1 MKSWKNCARCWPAV
15 AIVSIPSLPPL
26 FFVVL
31 NAWWGVWGAS
41 GASLALA
48 VVIALYR
55 LLRRQS
61 LLHALGAA
69 GGVAVAA
76 LIAHLLGR
84 AGSFFLPTINS
95 GVFTLLF
102 CLVSVGDADPSGRRA
117 SNRRGGTGAGD
128 RQALGADVALPNG
141 VPAARL
147 MAPIENLLP

>member
-1 MKSWKNCARCWPAV
+1 LRSWKNCARCWPAV

-26 FFVVL
+26 LFVIL
-31 NAWWGVWGAS
+31 NARWGVQGAS

-61 LLHALGAA
+61 LLYALGGA
-69 GGVAVAA
+69 GGVAA

-84 AGSFFLPTINS
+84 AEGFLLPTIIS
-95 GVFTLLF
+95 GAFTVLL
-102 CLVSVGDADPSGRRA
+102 CLVSVVNADPSGRRGDG
-117 SNRRGGTGAGD
+117 SRDGTGAGD
-128 RQALGADVALPNG
+128 RQALGADVALLNG

-147 MAPIENLLP
+147 MATIENLLPE

>member
-1 MKSWKNCARCWPAV
+1 V
-15 AIVSIPSLPPL
+15 I
-26 FFVVL
+26 L
-31 NAWWGVWGAS
+31 NARWGVRGAS

-61 LLHALGAA
+61 LRYALGGA

-84 AGSFFLPTINS
+84 AEGFFLPTIIS
-95 GVFTLLF
+95 GAFTVLL
-102 CLVSVGDADPSGRRA
+102 CLVSVVNADPSGRRA
-117 SNRRGGTGAGD
+117 SHRRGGTGAGD
-128 RQALGADVALPNG
+128 RQALGADVALLNG

-147 MAPIENLLP
+147 MATIENLLPQ